1 MMRVEALVRRTPV
14 TVSASTTIK
23 QAAEVF
29 AREKIGLLVVASS
42 ISPVKAEA
50 VLSERDVVRAIAAG
64 VQLTS
69 QLDSISTKK
78 LISVKR
84 SDPVSKAVRLMMQNN
99 IRHLVVEN
107 DDGTLFGVLSIRDF
121 LREEKLLQGFLREE
135 SEDVHGM
142 D

>member
-1 MMRVEALVRRTPV
+1 LRVEALVKRPPV
-14 TVSASTTIK
+14 TISSGATIR

-29 AREKIGLLVVASS
+29 ARERIGLLVIAGTV
-42 ISPVKAEA
+42 SPVRAQA
-50 VLSERDVVRAIAAG
+50 VISERDIVRAVAKGTA
-64 VQLTS
+64 LTAPLES
-69 QLDSISTKK
+69 VATKK

-84 SDPVSKAVRLMMQNN
+84 SDRASRAVRLMMENG

-121 LREEKLLQGFLREE
+121 FREAKLLDGFLRAEAEE
-135 SEDVHGM
+135 VHGV

>member
-1 MMRVEALVRRTPV
+1 MRVEALVRRAPV
-14 TVSASTTIK
+14 TISAKATIR

-29 AREKIGLLVVASS
+29 AREKIGLLVVSS
-42 ISPVKAEA
+42 PDDPSRADSV
-50 VLSERDVVRAIAAG
+50 VSERDVVRAVAKG
-64 VQLTS
+64 TQLNAS
-69 QLDSISTKK
+69 LESISTKK

-84 SDPVSKAVRLMMQNN
+84 SDRLSKAVGLMMEKG

-121 LREEKLLQGFLREE
+121 FRETKLLQGFLKDEA
-135 SEDVHGM
+135 EDSHGT

>member
-1 MMRVEALVRRTPV
+1 MRVEALVRRTPV
-14 TVSASTTIK
+14 TISSGATIR

-29 AREKIGLLVVASS
+29 TREKVGLLVVANNV
-42 ISPVKAEA
+42 SPVKAQA
-50 VLSERDVVRAIAAG
+50 VISERDVVRAVAKGTA
-64 VQLTS
+64 LTA
-69 QLDSISTKK
+69 QLDSIATKK

-84 SDPVSKAVRLMMQNN
+84 SDRASKAVRLMMDNG

-121 LREEKLLQGFLREE
+121 FREAKLLQSFLQEE
-135 SEDVHGM
+135 SEEVHGI

>member
-1 MMRVEALVRRTPV
+1 MRVEALIRRTPV
-14 TVSASTTIK
+14 TVSGNATIK

-42 ISPVKAEA
+42 ITPVKALA
-50 VLSERDVVRAIAAG
+50 VVSERDIVRAVAAG
-64 VQLTS
+64 TPLST
-69 QLDSISTKK
+69 QLDSVATKK
-78 LISVKR
+78 LVRVRR
-84 SDPVSKAVRLMMQNN
+84 SDMPSKAVRLMMENG

-121 LREEKLLQGFLREE
+121 FRENKILQGFLKDEE
-135 SEDVHGM
+135 ENTHGI

>member
-1 MMRVEALVRRTPV
+1 MRVEALVKRTPV
-14 TVSASTTIK
+14 TISPSATIR

-42 ISPVKAEA
+42 VSPVKAQA
-50 VLSERDVVRAIAAG
+50 VISERDVVRAVAKGTQLAG
-64 VQLTS
+64 R
-69 QLDSISTKK
+69 LDSVATKK

-84 SDPVSKAVRLMMQNN
+84 SDRPSKAVRLMMDNG

-121 LREEKLLQGFLREE
+121 FREAKLLQSFLKDEAEE
-135 SEDVHGM
+135 VHGV

>member
-1 MMRVEALVRRTPV
+1 VEALIRRTPV
-14 TVSASTTIK
+14 TISPSATIR

-42 ISPVKAEA
+42 VSPVKAEA
-50 VLSERDVVRAIAAG
+50 VISERDVVRAVASG
-64 VQLTS
+64 TQLS
-69 QLDSISTKK
+69 AQLDTIATKK
-78 LISVKR
+78 LVSVKR
-84 SDPVSKAVRLMMQNN
+84 ADRPSKAVKLMMEKG

-121 LREEKLLQGFLREE
+121 FRENKLLQSFLKDEAEE
-135 SEDVHGM
+135 VHGI

>member
-1 MMRVEALVRRTPV
+1 MRVEALVKRAPV
-14 TVSASTTIK
+14 TIGPSATIK

-42 ISPVKAEA
+42 VSPVRAQA
-50 VLSERDVVRAIAAG
+50 VISERDVVRAVAKGAPLSG
-64 VQLTS
+64 RLETVA
-69 QLDSISTKK
+69 TKK
-78 LISVKR
+78 LVSIKR
-84 SDPVSKAVRLMMQNN
+84 SDRPSTAVRLMMDNG

-121 LREEKLLQGFLREE
+121 FRETKLLNSFLRDEGEE
-135 SEDVHGM
+135 VHGV